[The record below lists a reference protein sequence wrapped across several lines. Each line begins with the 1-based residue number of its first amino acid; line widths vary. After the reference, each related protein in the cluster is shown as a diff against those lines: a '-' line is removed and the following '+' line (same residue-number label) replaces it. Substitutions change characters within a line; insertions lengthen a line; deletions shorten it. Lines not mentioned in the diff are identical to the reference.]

1 MYMKPRILPVPL
13 ELQFHAQLH
22 HHHQQHQQM
31 LYRQQQLALRR
42 NISED
47 VQITNRWPVA
57 YLGGGPPLPG
67 DVKVDLQNRKLWKQF
82 YAETTEMIIT
92 KSGRRMFPSVKIT
105 VSGLEKRTRY
115 CILLEVVPASDRR
128 QKYVESGGGVDEADT
143 KNGGRLSSRGWM
155 STGFAEPQPEID
167 RRIYLHPDSPATG
180 DHWMQQ
186 LPISFSKLKITNNSV
201 EHQNN
206 IVLTSM
212 HKYQV
217 RIWIIR
223 CDDLTRIKDFHNYP
237 SSAFTFKETE
247 FIAVTAYQNENITK
261 LKIDNNP
268 FAKGFR
274 DSGQSRCKRKFPRQN
289 NEQEE
294 ANRLANEEEIATS
307 LESTQRSTMAT
318 TGGSPSENESL
329 DESELSGSEDR
340 SSHSSIK
347 NRRLN
352 DQNDQPKLHRPWTN
366 DSTPRP
372 SSMVVTLPIAPV
384 ISPSTFTDLL
394 PLESYLRLSHRF
406 HSLTYYPQYH

>member
-47 VQITNRWPVA
+47 VQITNRW

-67 DVKVDLQNRKLWKQF
+67 NVKVDLQNRKLWKQF
-82 YAETTEMIIT
+82 HAETTEMIIT

-128 QKYVESGGGVDEADT
+128 QKYVESGGGVDETDT
-143 KNGGRLSSRGWM
+143 KSGRLSSRGWM

-223 CDDLTRIKDFHNYP
+223 CDDLTRIKDFHTYP

-274 DSGQSRCKRKFPRQN
+274 DSGQSRCKRKFPREEN

-294 ANRLANEEEIATS
+294 VNRLDEEEETAS
-307 LESTQRSTMAT
+307 SSESMQQSTTPT
-318 TGGSPSENESL
+318 TVGTPNENENL
-329 DESELSGSEDR
+329 DERELSSCEDR
-340 SSHSSIK
+340 SPHSSTK
-347 NRRLN
+347 NRRVN
-352 DQNDQPKLHRPWTN
+352 EQNNQPKLYRPWTN
-366 DSTPRP
+366 DSSPRP
-372 SSMVVTLPIAPV
+372 SSIITLPIAPV
-384 ISPSTFTDLL
+384 IEQPSTITEF
-394 PLESYLRLSHRF
+394 PLESYLRFSHRF
-406 HSLTYYPQYH
+406 HSLSYYPQFH